1 LIGLGLGLDLDLD
14 LGLQQMV
21 RAFAIERWGS
31 VENIERTRQER
42 NRSSMSANGAIE
54 GIYFGGVVTMRIV
67 LAAVAAVGL
76 IANYTTCCYL
86 FVVMFQSY
94 CCCYGVC
101 GRVRHNGCG
110 CL

>member
-1 LIGLGLGLDLDLD
+1 
-14 LGLQQMV
+14 
-21 RAFAIERWGS
+21 
-31 VENIERTRQER
+31 
-42 NRSSMSANGAIE
+42 
-54 GIYFGGVVTMRIV
+54 